1 MVKQLLTPAV
11 LGLSALTFSSCNA
24 QDAGF
29 KKTASGLEYKIIK
42 DEPGI
47 QKPAIGDYMEF
58 HIKSYVRFPKGDS
71 VLFDSRKMN
80 GNNPVPFQLT
90 PPAFKGDLVEGFQML
105 TKGDSAVFRVS
116 VDSVIKAGNQP
127 LPWMQKGKGQKLEY
141 TVQVVTVKTQSQLQ
155 AEQKEAASRQ
165 VGVDEQLI
173 KDYLAKNNIKAMRTP
188 SGLYYKVDKMGSGY
202 KPMPGDSVSMNYTG
216 MTLEGTKF
224 DSNIDPQFNHV
235 QPFWFNLGVGQ
246 VIKGWDEGIGLMPKG
261 SKGTLYIPSTM
272 AYGAQS
278 PTPLIPANSVL
289 VFDVEVVDAKP
300 AKKP

>member
-1 MVKQLLTPAV
+1 MVKQYLTPAV
-11 LGLSALTFSSCNA
+11 LGLSVITFSSCNA

-29 KKTASGLEYKIIK
+29 KKTANGLEYKIIK
-42 DEPGI
+42 DEAGI

-71 VLFDSRKMN
+71 ILFDSRKMN
-80 GNNPVPFQLT
+80 NNQPVPFQLT

-105 TKGDSAVFRVS
+105 TKGDSAIFRVS

-127 LPWMQKGKGQKLEY
+127 LPWMEKGKGQKMEY

-155 AEQKEAASRQ
+155 AEQKEAASKQ

-173 KDYLAKNNIKAMRTP
+173 KDYLAKNNINATRTA
-188 SGLYYKVDKMGSGY
+188 SGLYYKVDKMGSGA
-202 KPMPGDSVSMNYTG
+202 KPGTGDSVSMNYTG
-216 MTLEGTKF
+216 MTLSGEKF
-224 DSNIDPQFNHV
+224 DSNVDPKFNHV
-235 QPFWFNLGVGQ
+235 QPFWFNLGMGQ

-278 PTPLIPANSVL
+278 PSPLIPANSVL
-289 VFDVEVVDAKP
+289 VFDVEVVDTKASRK
-300 AKKP
+300 